1 MDQRLRLHYSKF
13 CGLARTPDFRKW
25 LKDTASDLDE
35 YLAQASP
42 IGGCKARAERMVY
55 VYNKLYET
63 GKGSVFESV
72 LKERFPYVI
81 DSDTKPTLKQSIPA
95 KAPPPIA
102 PVQRVD
108 VSKVLDIHGVF
119 KTYKPEIL
127 TFPQKRIIVNV
138 DKSQLEAQVNSFT
151 RDKYGVDS
159 IILGDRAYIEYFE
172 PRYKDVAAKIPEEK
186 REIYQ
191 YRQKVKNANSIS
203 S

>member
-25 LKDTASDLDE
+25 LKETASDLDD
-35 YLAQASP
+35 YLSQASP
-42 IGGCKARAERMVY
+42 VGGCKARAERMVH

-63 GKGSVFESV
+63 GKGSIFEQV
-72 LKERFPYVI
+72 LRERFPYVI
-81 DSDTKPTLKQSIPA
+81 DADSKPTLRSAMPTKTPI
-95 KAPPPIA
+95 APPPIA
-102 PVQRVD
+102 RVD

-119 KTYKPEIL
+119 KSYRPEIL
-127 TFPQKRIIVNV
+127 TFPQKRIIVNA
-138 DKSQLEAQVNSFT
+138 DKKQLEAQLSTFI

-159 IILGDRAYIEYFE
+159 IIVGDRAYIEYFE
-172 PRYKDVAAKIPEEK
+172 PRYKDVAGKIPEEK

-191 YRQKVKNANSIS
+191 YRQRTKNANSIS